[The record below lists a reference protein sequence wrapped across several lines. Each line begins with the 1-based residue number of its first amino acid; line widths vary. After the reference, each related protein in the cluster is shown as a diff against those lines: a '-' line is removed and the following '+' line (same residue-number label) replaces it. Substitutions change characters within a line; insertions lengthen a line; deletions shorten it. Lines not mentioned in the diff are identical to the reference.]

1 MKKMIALV
9 LLICLMVPLCS
20 CAAVQDAATDAL
32 AAAQKELESQVQKV
46 LNEYKV
52 EMVEV
57 KTVFGK
63 LNDEGSKMQ
72 LFCTTLIKAENE
84 TMAKACAD
92 ALKGAFDE
100 AGIQRQTGS
109 KVENALL
116 IHKEIVFKHS
126 DFSDGT
132 YYVIYGYK
140 KDMGIDLPE
149 LTLPKL

>member
-1 MKKMIALV
+1 M
-9 LLICLMVPLCS
+9 
-20 CAAVQDAATDAL
+20 QDAATDAL
-32 AAAQKELESQVQKV
+32 AAAQKELEKQVQKV
-46 LNEYKV
+46 LDEYKV

-72 LFCTTLIKAENE
+72 LFCATLIKAENE
-84 TMAKACAD
+84 SMVKVCAD

-100 AGIQRQTGS
+100 TGIQRQTGS